1 MLGLCLS
8 SLVNPIMT
16 LVVLGMAKSIA
27 SSFEKLF
34 CTLGATCI
42 SIKGQSVTESF
53 NSPMY

>member
-34 CTLGATCI
+34 CSLGATCI